1 VEEARWRERLE
12 SMLAEEK
19 SLLDAAFAQTAAVAR
34 LVVPTRLPAG
44 DSVAA
49 IAAELAAGPR

>member
-1 VEEARWRERLE
+1 VEEARWREHLE
-12 SMLAEEK
+12 SVLAEEK
-19 SLLDAAFAQTAAVAR
+19 ALLHAAFAQTAAVAR